1 MFQHG
6 PEQSAPP
13 AAMVKTFIKSKTL
26 IRSHKQVHNGVEY
39 RERFGVNRMQLS
51 GNIGARRLDS
61 ACSAELKHNS
71 RSLAQSW

>member
-1 MFQHG
+1 
-6 PEQSAPP
+6 
-13 AAMVKTFIKSKTL
+13 MVKPFSKSLRFIWSLKL
-26 IRSHKQVHNGVEY
+26 VHHGVEY